1 MERIPLQ
8 LTENAKTVL
17 KKRYL
22 KKDPEGKQIEK
33 PEEMLARVAADIASA
48 EVAYDPKANLGELA
62 DRFYNLMASL
72 EFLPNSPT
80 LMNAGRELQQLAAC
94 FVLPVEDDLESIFES
109 VKNTALIQQSGGGTG
124 FSFSH
129 LRPKNDVV
137 KSTGGV
143 ASGPISFM
151 RVFNMATEVIKQGGT
166 RRGANMGILRVTHP
180 NIEDFIDCKNDLS
193 EFNNFNISVALT
205 EDFMQRVEDGRDY
218 DLVNPR
224 TGEITRSLP
233 ARQVF
238 DRIVHNAWRSGEPG
252 VVFIDRINRDNP
264 TPSLGS
270 IESTNPCGEQ
280 PLLPYEACNLGSLN
294 LARMLQPDSRPYP
307 ILQPEEAIDWPKLAR
322 TVRLAVHFLDNVID
336 RSTYPLHEIDEM
348 VRGNRKIGLGLM
360 GWADLLVQLG
370 IPYDSPQALALAER
384 VMAFI
389 QAEATAA
396 SIALADLRGT
406 FPNFSR
412 SVYAAEGPK
421 LRNATTTTIAPT
433 GTLSIL
439 AGCSSGVEPHFALI
453 YLHNV
458 MDNTRMLEVNP
469 YFERIAH
476 QRGFYSEALMERIAH
491 QGTLQGIEEIPLEVR
506 QAFRIAYDISPEYH
520 LRMQAAFQRHTQ
532 NAVSKTVN
540 FPQEAGEEE
549 VRKVFL
555 LAYHEGCKGVT
566 IYRDKSREEQVL
578 NIPASE
584 DKKTWD
590 ELAASRHKVAR
601 QRPKVTTGST
611 ERVETPRGRI
621 YVTVNADE
629 EGICEVFVES
639 RDQEA
644 DGLSRLISLALR
656 AGVDSQEVIEQLW
669 RCESREAVSDF
680 SSDGT
685 RVPVRSIAQ
694 GVALAMGRK
703 MWGAGYAGPYGT
715 RQGGL
720 FAPQESTHPT
730 SLEKASSPVVGDALS
745 PPSPASLPGLAPRTT
760 MGGVCPECGNVL
772 EYIEGCLVCR
782 TCGYS
787 RCA

>member
-1 MERIPLQ
+1 
-8 LTENAKTVL
+8 
-17 KKRYL
+17 
-22 KKDPEGKQIEK
+22 
-33 PEEMLARVAADIASA
+33 
-48 EVAYDPKANLGELA
+48 
-62 DRFYNLMASL
+62 
-72 EFLPNSPT
+72 
-80 LMNAGRELQQLAAC
+80 
-94 FVLPVEDDLESIFES
+94 
-109 VKNTALIQQSGGGTG
+109 
-124 FSFSH
+124 
-129 LRPKNDVV
+129 
-137 KSTGGV
+137 
-143 ASGPISFM
+143 
-151 RVFNMATEVIKQGGT
+151 
-166 RRGANMGILRVTHP
+166 
-180 NIEDFIDCKNDLS
+180 
-193 EFNNFNISVALT
+193 
-205 EDFMQRVEDGRDY
+205 
-218 DLVNPR
+218 
-224 TGEITRSLP
+224 
-233 ARQVF
+233 
-238 DRIVHNAWRSGEPG
+238 
-252 VVFIDRINRDNP
+252 
-264 TPSLGS
+264 
-270 IESTNPCGEQ
+270 
-280 PLLPYEACNLGSLN
+280 
-294 LARMLQPDSRPYP
+294 
-307 ILQPEEAIDWPKLAR
+307 
-322 TVRLAVHFLDNVID
+322 
-336 RSTYPLHEIDEM
+336 
-348 VRGNRKIGLGLM
+348 M

-370 IPYDSPQALALAER
+370 IPYDSPPALALAEQA
-384 VMAFI
+384 MSFI
-389 QAEATAA
+389 QTEATAA

-453 YLHNV
+453 YLRKV

-469 YFERIAH
+469 YFEGIARR
-476 QRGFYSEALMERIAH
+476 RGFYSEALMERIAQ
-491 QGTLQGIEEIPLEVR
+491 QGTLQGIEEIPPEVR

-540 FPQEAGEEE
+540 FPQEADEEE

-555 LAYHEGCKGVT
+555 LAYREGCKGVT
-566 IYRDKSREEQVL
+566 IYRDKSRDEQVL
-578 NIPASE
+578 NIPAGE
-584 DKKTWD
+584 EGKTWD

-601 QRPKVTTGST
+601 RRPKVTAGST

-669 RCESREAVSDF
+669 RCESREAVNDF

-715 RQGGL
+715 HQGGL
-720 FAPQESTHPT
+720 FAPQESATPT
-730 SLEKASSPVVGDALS
+730 LEKGSVPVAGGALS
-745 PPSPASLPGLAPRTT
+745 TPSPDSLPEPAGGSFVSRA
-760 MGGVCPECGNVL
+760 MGGICPECGNML
-772 EYIEGCLVCR
+772 EYIEGCLICR

>member
-1 MERIPLQ
+1 MERISLQ
-8 LTENAKTVL
+8 LTENAKIVL
-17 KKRYL
+17 SKRYL
-22 KKDPEGKQIEK
+22 KKDADGMPIETA
-33 PEEMLARVAADIASA
+33 EEMLARVAADIASA
-48 EVAYDPKANLGELA
+48 ETAYDPEANLGELA

-109 VKNTALIQQSGGGTG
+109 IKNTALIQQSGGGTG

-129 LRPKNDVV
+129 LRPKNDLV

-166 RRGANMGILRVTHP
+166 RRGANMGILRATHP
-180 NIEDFIDCKNDLS
+180 DIEDFIDCKNDLS

-233 ARQVF
+233 TRQVF
-238 DRIVHNAWRSGEPG
+238 DRIVRNAWRSGEPG
-252 VVFIDRINRDNP
+252 VIFIDRINRDNP
-264 TPSLGS
+264 TPSLGF
-270 IESTNPCGEQ
+270 IESTNPCGET

-294 LARMLQPDSRPYP
+294 LARMLTPGSRPYP
-307 ILQPEEAIDWPKLAR
+307 VPQPENAIDWPKLAR
-322 TVRLAVHFLDNVID
+322 TVHLAVHFLDNVID
-336 RSTYPLHEIDEM
+336 RSAYPLPEIEEM
-348 VRGNRKIGLGLM
+348 VRGNRKIGLGVM

-370 IPYDSPQALALAER
+370 LPYDSPPALALAER
-384 VMAFI
+384 VMSFI
-389 QAEATAA
+389 QEEATAA
-396 SIALADLRGT
+396 SITLADLRGV

-412 SVYAAEGPK
+412 SIYAEEGPK

-453 YLHNV
+453 YLRKV

-469 YFERIAH
+469 YFERIAR

-491 QGTLQGIEEIPLEVR
+491 QGTLQGIEEIPREIR
-506 QAFRIAYDISPEYH
+506 QVFRIAYDISPEYH

-555 LAYHEGCKGVT
+555 LAYKEGCKGVT

-578 NIPASE
+578 NIPAGE
-584 DKKTWD
+584 EGKTWD

-601 QRPKVTTGST
+601 QRPKVTAGST

-669 RCESREAVSDF
+669 R
-680 SSDGT
+680 
-685 RVPVRSIAQ
+685 
-694 GVALAMGRK
+694 
-703 MWGAGYAGPYGT
+703 
-715 RQGGL
+715 
-720 FAPQESTHPT
+720 
-730 SLEKASSPVVGDALS
+730 
-745 PPSPASLPGLAPRTT
+745 
-760 MGGVCPECGNVL
+760 
-772 EYIEGCLVCR
+772 
-782 TCGYS
+782 
-787 RCA
+787 

>member
-1 MERIPLQ
+1 
-8 LTENAKTVL
+8 
-17 KKRYL
+17 
-22 KKDPEGKQIEK
+22 
-33 PEEMLARVAADIASA
+33 
-48 EVAYDPKANLGELA
+48 
-62 DRFYNLMASL
+62 
-72 EFLPNSPT
+72 
-80 LMNAGRELQQLAAC
+80 
-94 FVLPVEDDLESIFES
+94 
-109 VKNTALIQQSGGGTG
+109 
-124 FSFSH
+124 
-129 LRPKNDVV
+129 
-137 KSTGGV
+137 
-143 ASGPISFM
+143 
-151 RVFNMATEVIKQGGT
+151 
-166 RRGANMGILRVTHP
+166 
-180 NIEDFIDCKNDLS
+180 
-193 EFNNFNISVALT
+193 
-205 EDFMQRVEDGRDY
+205 
-218 DLVNPR
+218 
-224 TGEITRSLP
+224 
-233 ARQVF
+233 
-238 DRIVHNAWRSGEPG
+238 
-252 VVFIDRINRDNP
+252 
-264 TPSLGS
+264 
-270 IESTNPCGEQ
+270 
-280 PLLPYEACNLGSLN
+280 
-294 LARMLQPDSRPYP
+294 
-307 ILQPEEAIDWPKLAR
+307 
-322 TVRLAVHFLDNVID
+322 
-336 RSTYPLHEIDEM
+336 
-348 VRGNRKIGLGLM
+348 
-360 GWADLLVQLG
+360 
-370 IPYDSPQALALAER
+370 
-384 VMAFI
+384 
-389 QAEATAA
+389 EATAA
-396 SIALADLRGT
+396 SIALAELRGP

-412 SVYAAEGPK
+412 SIYAVEGPGI
-421 LRNATTTTIAPT
+421 RNATTTTIAPT

-453 YLHNV
+453 YLRNV
-458 MDNTRMLEVNP
+458 MDKTRMLEVNP
-469 YFERIAH
+469 YFEGIA
-476 QRGFYSEALMERIAH
+476 RRDGFYSEALMERIAH
-491 QGTLQGIEEIPLEVR
+491 QGTLEGIEEIPPAVR

-578 NIPASE
+578 NIPAE
-584 DKKTWD
+584 GEKKTWD

-703 MWGAGYAGPYGT
+703 MWGASYTGPYGVH
-715 RQGGL
+715 QGGL
-720 FAPQESTHPT
+720 FTPQENTHLTP
-730 SLEKASSPVVGDALS
+730 SPEKDSSPAVDDTLS
-745 PPSPASLPGLAPRTT
+745 PPPASPPGFVPRT